1 VQYLNRR
8 LSAAMW
14 SRVLLLWL
22 TFGLAA
28 VALGGVTIAL
38 GQFVQDNVRDELEAQ
53 QITFPAEDELDAD
66 ERAISGL
73 VDNAGEQLT
82 TGNQAQIY
90 ANMIALHLRQAAER
104 AGYPGATYATLGGTQ
119 GELRA
124 AVAAAEEAE
133 DDEALEDAQAELEA
147 VTNLRNTMSTG
158 NNLRA
163 SLFSAY
169 GWDNV
174 ATGVTVAGVVILVLS
189 LLFFGLFLYEL
200 RRGHLPP
207 SEE

>member
-1 VQYLNRR
+1 MQYLNRR

-22 TFGLAA
+22 TLGIGA
-28 VALGGVTIAL
+28 VILGGVTIGL
-38 GQFVQDNVRDELEAQ
+38 GQFVRDNVRDELKAQ
-53 QITFPAEDELDAD
+53 QITFKAEDELTDE

-73 VDNAGEQLT
+73 VENAGEPLT

-90 ANMIALHLRQAAER
+90 ANMIALHLRQMAES
-104 AGYPGATYATLGGTQ
+104 AGYPGSTYATLGGTQ

-133 DDEALEDAQAELEA
+133 DNEALEEAQAQLDA

-163 SLFSAY
+163 SLLSAY

-174 ATGVTVAGVVILVLS
+174 ATGTTVTGVGIVVIS
-189 LLFFGLFLYEL
+189 LLFFGLFIYEL

-207 SEE
+207 SED

>member
-1 VQYLNRR
+1 MQYLNRR

-22 TFGLAA
+22 TFSLAA

-104 AGYPGATYATLGGTQ
+104 AGYPGSTYATLGGTQ

-124 AVAAAEEAE
+124 AIAAAEEAE
-133 DDEALEDAQAELEA
+133 DEEALEDAQAELEA

-189 LLFFGLFLYEL
+189 LLFFGLFIYEL

-207 SEE
+207 AEE

>member
-1 VQYLNRR
+1 MQYLNRR

-90 ANMIALHLRQAAER
+90 ANMIALHLRQAVER

-189 LLFFGLFLYEL
+189 LLFFGLFIYEL

>member
-1 VQYLNRR
+1 
-8 LSAAMW
+8 MW

-22 TFGLAA
+22 TLGIAA
-28 VALGGVTIAL
+28 VVLGGVTIGL
-38 GQFVQDNVRDELEAQ
+38 GQFVRNNVRDELKSQ
-53 QITFPAEDELDAD
+53 QISFKAEGELTDE

-73 VDNAGEQLT
+73 VENAGEPLT

-90 ANMIALHLRQAAER
+90 ANMIALHLRQMAER

-133 DDEALEDAQAELEA
+133 DNEALEEAQAELDA
-147 VTNLRNTMSTG
+147 VTNLRNTISTG

-163 SLFSAY
+163 SLLSAY

-174 ATGVTVAGVVILVLS
+174 ATGVTVTGVGILVLS
-189 LLFFGLFLYEL
+189 LLFFGLFIYEL

-207 SEE
+207 SED

>member
-1 VQYLNRR
+1 MQYLNRR

-28 VALGGVTIAL
+28 VALGGVTIGL
-38 GQFVQDNVRDELEAQ
+38 GRFVQDNVRDELVAQ
-53 QITFPAEDELDAD
+53 QITFPAEDELDDD
-66 ERAISGL
+66 ERAIPGL

-82 TGNQAQIY
+82 TGNQAQVY
-90 ANMIALHLRQAAER
+90 ADMIALHLRQAAER

-119 GELRA
+119 AELRA
-124 AVAAAEEAE
+124 AVAAAEEAA
-133 DDEALEDAQAELEA
+133 DDEAIEEAQAELEA
-147 VTNLRNTMSTG
+147 VTSLRNTMSTG

-174 ATGVTVAGVVILVLS
+174 ATGITVAGVVILVLS
-189 LLFFGLFLYEL
+189 LLFFGLFIYEL

-207 SEE
+207 SQE